1 MLHLEEVNE
10 EIAELEGQKNHSVND
25 LHALSSLYT
34 IRDHAFGRED
44 IGRQEYSQAAGPAP
58 ASEPL
63 GLYGDSDFLRAV
75 DGKDPA
81 EAWAVMDKLMDTL
94 RLSFPRAYNR
104 VMREI
109 REL

>member
-44 IGRQEYSQAAGPAP
+44 NYRREYSQAAAP
-58 ASEPL
+58 PISAPL
-63 GLYGDSDFLRAV
+63 GLYGDSDFLQAV

-94 RLSFPRAYNR
+94 CLSFPRAYNR

-109 REL
+109 REI